1 MFSAINNGFTRIF
14 DHPDFGKLL
23 LRLTFGILLLFH
35 GAAKIQH
42 GVGWIASMLA
52 AHGLPG
58 FIAYGAWIG
67 EIVAPVMVII
77 GLMTRPAAFVI
88 AVNMVVATLL
98 VKTGAFWSRT
108 DVGAWALETE
118 ALYFFGG
125 VIIMLLGAGKYT
137 LIRNPRLQ

>member
-1 MFSAINNGFTRIF
+1 MFSAINNAFTRIF
-14 DHPDFGKLL
+14 DHPDLGKLL

-35 GAAKIQH
+35 GEAKIQN
-42 GVGWIASMLA
+42 GVGWIANMLA

-58 FIAYGAWIG
+58 FIAWGAWIG

-77 GLMTRPAAFVI
+77 GLMTRPAAFII

-118 ALYFFGG
+118 ALFFFGS